1 MRSHTITAYVAM
13 FLLCVGAA
21 LADESL
27 RFDKYHTNAEFGE
40 HLQWLAKT
48 YPNLVSL
55 EEAGKSLGGAPIW
68 AVTVTNRAT
77 GKPEHKPAMYVD
89 GNTHGGEITG
99 GEAGLHLVHKL
110 ATEYGKDPLITE
122 SLDKITY
129 YVLPRVNPDGAEAYL
144 TGQLPKNPNPID
156 NDRDGRIDEDAPEDI
171 DGDGFI
177 SYMRIRDPNGPLRTH
192 PEDSR
197 LMVHRGGGEAGEW
210 RMLGREGM
218 DNDGDGLVNEDE
230 PDPLGTVTNRNYPVG
245 WWSGDELMHGRG
257 RYPLSEPESKA
268 QVDFVLAHPNI
279 NGITTYHT
287 HSGLILRS
295 YSHRP
300 DDIHIHKDLPYYE
313 GVGETGAEITGY
325 PLVSTYHGFTPDPL
339 NPRLG
344 TFKDFGYVMRGV
356 LAWTI
361 EIWKA
366 PGEEGLSA
374 FEGLDEMKMLKF
386 IDEELGGKAFVPWKP
401 YDHPVY
407 GEVEIGGLQQDF
419 VIQNPPPKFLEQELE
434 KVTNFAIVQG
444 LMSPLVRV
452 VDTSSE
458 DFGGGIF
465 RVRASIQNQ
474 GYLPTALERAKALG
488 LAKPVTVVLEGGEVL
503 SEPATHAL
511 GTLTGWGPAR
521 GNRPSYNS
529 PGAPIHD
536 VSWVVRGKAGDPLTI
551 GVRSER
557 GGRHQVQMQ
566 LGK

>member
-1 MRSHTITAYVAM
+1 
-13 FLLCVGAA
+13 
-21 LADESL
+21 
-27 RFDKYHTNAEFGE
+27 
-40 HLQWLAKT
+40 
-48 YPNLVSL
+48 
-55 EEAGKSLGGAPIW
+55 
-68 AVTVTNRAT
+68 
-77 GKPEHKPAMYVD
+77 
-89 GNTHGGEITG
+89 
-99 GEAGLHLVHKL
+99 
-110 ATEYGKDPLITE
+110 
-122 SLDKITY
+122 
-129 YVLPRVNPDGAEAYL
+129 
-144 TGQLPKNPNPID
+144 
-156 NDRDGRIDEDAPEDI
+156 
-171 DGDGFI
+171 
-177 SYMRIRDPNGPLRTH
+177 
-192 PEDSR
+192 
-197 LMVHRGGGEAGEW
+197 
-210 RMLGREGM
+210 MLGREGM

-245 WWSGDELMHGRG
+245 WWSQDELMHGRG

-325 PLVSTYHGFTPDPL
+325 PLVSTITASRPIPYV
-339 NPRLG
+339 LG
-344 TFKDFGYVMRGV
+344 WERSRTSATSCVVSSPGPSRYR
-356 LAWTI
+356 
-361 EIWKA
+361 KA

-374 FEGLDEMKMLKF
+374 FEGLDEIKMLKF
-386 IDEELGGKAFVPWKP
+386 IDEELGGEAFVPWKP

-407 GEVEIGGLQQDF
+407 GEVEIGGLQQNF
-419 VIQNPPPKFLEQELE
+419 VIQNPPPMFLEQEIE
-434 KVTNFAIVQG
+434 KVTKFAIVQG

-452 VDTSSE
+452 VETSSE
-458 DFGGGIF
+458 DLGGGIF

-474 GYLPTALERAKALG
+474 GYLPTALERAKTLG

-503 SEPATHAL
+503 SEPTTHSL

-536 VSWVVRGKAGDPLTI
+536 VSWVVRGKAGDQLTV

-557 GGRHQVQMQ
+557 GGRHQVQML